1 MVKIVEI
8 TQSSDAVTCDEN
20 GQATIQFNIN
30 NISSSSLRVGA
41 KVLTEEPAQQSWFS
55 LEGKSEKKLNINAT
69 DQFSVQVAAKD
80 APEGEYKLRLLVY
93 NVENSDEE
101 YTESEAITVTIPQKK
116 APEPEPKSKMWIV
129 WLLVGI
135 LVVVSSVVGYIIYSG
150 NDEETPIETKDA
162 LNVIVPNVK
171 GKAFEDAKAIL
182 EGMEFTGIEF
192 ATRFDASKAK
202 GTVLEQTPEANSKVD
217 AHNTEVLLV
226 LADSTTTMPDV
237 IDKTLQGAKE
247 RLISIGVNRQNII
260 TEPKFD
266 LSKPL
271 GTILNQSPEPGA
283 SVSSNETKV
292 TLIIADAGIKVPDVR
307 NKLLQ
312 DALITLKSKKLELGS
327 LSSTPNDRLKEGT
340 VVTQTPHS
348 GNVPKGTEIKLVV
361 STKKQVVTVNPTIFK
376 AITQSGIRY
385 NAQIVRQLAPEQ
397 EDSDE

>member
-8 TQSSDAVTCDEN
+8 TQSSDAVICDEN

-41 KVLTEEPAQQSWFS
+41 KILAGEPAQQSWFS

-69 DQFSVQVAAKD
+69 DQFSVQISAKD
-80 APEGEYKLRLLVY
+80 APEGIYKLRLLVY

-101 YTESEAITVTIPQKK
+101 YTESEAITVTILQKK

-129 WLLVGI
+129 WLLVGL
-135 LVVVSSVVGYIIYSG
+135 LVVVSSVVGYFIFSG

-162 LNVIVPNVK
+162 LNVIVPNVQ

-182 EGMEFTGIEF
+182 EGMEFSDIEF
-192 ATRFDASKAK
+192 TVKFDASKAN
-202 GTVLEQTPEANSKVD
+202 GTVLEQTPEADSKVD
-217 AHNTEVLLV
+217 AHNTSVQLI

-247 RLISIGVNRQNII
+247 RLISVGVSKQNII
-260 TEPKFD
+260 TESKFD
-266 LSKPL
+266 SKPV
-271 GTILNQSPEPGA
+271 GTILNQSPEPGT
-283 SVSSNETKV
+283 SINSNETKV
-292 TLIIADAGIKVPDVR
+292 TLIIADAGIEVPDVR

-312 DALITLKSKKLELGS
+312 DALITLKSKNLELGS
-327 LSSTPNDRLKEGT
+327 LSSTPNANLNEGT

-348 GNVPKGTEIKLVV
+348 GNVPNGTEIKLVV
-361 STKKQVVTVNPTIFK
+361 STKKQTATGYSAIYK
-376 AITQSGIRY
+376 AVTQSGIRY
-385 NAQIVRQLAPEQ
+385 NAQIPRQLAPEQ
-397 EDSDE
+397 EGSDE